1 MNANTHI
8 LDAVKVAEELDDLA
22 AKRGNAEALR
32 LLGTLWHRLDSTAP
46 IALHLPNWAKGF
58 TPLELRALL
67 MDEYDR
73 RGELFSLPRRP
84 EVFIVYRI
92 GCNREQAAN
101 GIGWHRLKRHAKAA
115 AARVGATFL
124 ATAYMNRADYI
135 ALKCDRT
142 KPLQLL
148 TLTPPLVLEIEEIGG
163 RRRG

>member
-92 GCNREQAAN
+92 GCNRNKRPTASAGTVSN
-101 GIGWHRLKRHAKAA
+101 DTLRLPPPVSARHS
-115 AARVGATFL
+115 L
-124 ATAYMNRADYI
+124 
-135 ALKCDRT
+135 
-142 KPLQLL
+142 
-148 TLTPPLVLEIEEIGG
+148 PPLT
-163 RRRG
+163 